1 MAHVLLDANGKVSG
15 AFVNPQPQIGG
26 YAEIADDDPRVIEF
40 RGRSAA
46 RVARKQ
52 SHLAVRDVANLAQL
66 IQIAQ
71 PADIDAFVGNAG
83 VNELRSIVVSLL
95 KYLSSQSNARP

>member
-15 AFVNPQPQIGG
+15 AFAGPQPQIGG
-26 YAEIADDDPRVIEF
+26 YVEIADDDPRVIEF
-40 RGRSAA
+40 RGRSSA
-46 RVARKQ
+46 RATRKR
-52 SHLAVRDVANLAQL
+52 SHLAVRGVADLAQL
-66 IQIAQ
+66 IRTAQ

-95 KYLSSQSNARP
+95 KYLSSQSNAR